1 MTQDK
6 MQPQAVDAE
15 EIIIGTLLAYPDSI
29 NSVMAILKPEMFYK
43 VELQNIYSCCIEII
57 QRSGGVDTITLCD
70 EMRKK
75 NIAFNVA
82 YLTELSR
89 RVMSNAMVES
99 HALIIKQKYLLRRYI
114 TTGNELANMAY
125 TEDLADVSEKAETD
139 ILNISGVL
147 HSKEPKKL
155 GVLVDDAINVIDKL
169 RKKEISLIGVPSG
182 FTTID
187 RKTGGFKRGELTIIA
202 GRPSMGKT
210 ALALQVAKNAAEL
223 NNPVVIYSLEMA
235 HFEQSL
241 RFLSGVSGYSNVD
254 LITGRCDI
262 ERLIKTSEP
271 LLGLGIYID
280 DTPAITLLELR
291 AKTRKLILKHGI
303 KMIVVDYIQL
313 MTGSGQNREQEVAY
327 LSRGLK
333 AIAKDMDI
341 PVVAM
346 SQLNRGLE
354 IRADRKPALADLRES
369 GAIEQDADM
378 VMLLYRPAYYGIP
391 SYNVNGVNYD
401 ARDIMIVNLAKN
413 RNGCTGELILKHN
426 ESMTVIMNES

>member
-1 MTQDK
+1 

-303 KMIVVDYIQL
+303 KMIVV
-313 MTGSGQNREQEVAY
+313 
-327 LSRGLK
+327 
-333 AIAKDMDI
+333 
-341 PVVAM
+341 
-346 SQLNRGLE
+346 
-354 IRADRKPALADLRES
+354 
-369 GAIEQDADM
+369 
-378 VMLLYRPAYYGIP
+378 
-391 SYNVNGVNYD
+391 
-401 ARDIMIVNLAKN
+401 
-413 RNGCTGELILKHN
+413 
-426 ESMTVIMNES
+426 